1 MMNIPKCIEKVLA
14 RLEQA
19 GYEAFIVGGC
29 VRDSLMGLTP
39 HDYDVTTSALPEET
53 LHVFSD
59 MQVIPTGLKH
69 GTVTVLCEGEPVEI
83 TTYRVDGEY
92 TDGRHPD
99 KVSFT
104 RSLREDLSRRDFTIN
119 GIAYSPVRGL
129 VDEFGGAEDIR
140 RGIIR
145 CIGEPDERFGEDAL
159 RIMRALRF
167 SSVLGFEIDEAT
179 ADSINK
185 NRGALEQ
192 VSVERIFSELHKLLC
207 GQQAARVLREYQQV
221 ICQIIPELKP
231 CYMYEQHSRFHTLTL
246 YEHIVT
252 AVENIPPEA
261 ELRLAMLFHDIGK
274 PLTQSEDEKGAWHY
288 YGHAEKSAELAEQIM
303 KRLKTSTA
311 LRERVCDIVRYHGL
325 EANNKDK
332 FIRRQLAKHG
342 IELFRGIMLA
352 HIADDSAKAEFAKE
366 RIPLWR
372 EIIRRAEEIS
382 EQQPCLSISQ
392 LAINGADLK
401 ALIPPSPKLGEA
413 LQYLLDGVIDGRFP
427 NERDTLFVQARKYL
441 EETN

>member
-1 MMNIPKCIEKVLA
+1 MQMPQTVSAILS

-29 VRDSLMGLTP
+29 VRDSLMGLAP

-53 LHVFSD
+53 LSVFGD

-69 GTVTVLCEGEPVEI
+69 GTVTVLCGGEPVEI

-179 ADSINK
+179 SDSINK

-207 GQQAARVLREYQQV
+207 GQQAARVLREYPQV

-372 EIIRRAEEIS
+372 EVIRRAEEIS

-401 ALIPPSPKLGEA
+401 ALIPPSPKLGET

-441 EETN
+441 QETN